1 MVQQFGRKSSL
12 TLLIIPLLLIS
23 IKAQEQLLQMGS
35 FQSWNSFGGFLE
47 GLQPNQGYLIDKLSH
62 NQQTTQQQQGQYQQQ
77 KAQQQYP
84 IDAQKLQI
92 IGPTLSQTTISLPE
106 ISVESGLLYPTP
118 GPSTLLD
125 DVQTFL
131 LTPSPPPPSPSV
143 SVYSGSTPKAQTSIF
158 DQLN

>member
-62 NQQTTQQQQGQYQQQ
+62 NQQTTQQQQG
-77 KAQQQYP
+77 
-84 IDAQKLQI
+84 
-92 IGPTLSQTTISLPE
+92 PTLSQTTISLPE

-158 DQLN
+158 DQLRSNP